1 MPRRF
6 LPWAIAVGLVWS
18 VGGLHVDG
26 WAHTHGHADS
36 GPFTPWHALVYS
48 GTLFILCS
56 LLSAFRADI
65 RHGATWRTALDPGF
79 RLALVGAIGFG
90 VAGVC
95 DITWHLIFG
104 VENSFSALMSPTHFM
119 LNASICTIA
128 GGALASSWMS
138 GRRLAAWSD
147 VVTASML
154 LSIFTFWSL
163 FDDLFTNRYA
173 TGSGPDEVL
182 GADPTLIMEL
192 GVFSVLY
199 RSAVLAGVVLL
210 LVRRFEL
217 PRGALTLMIGLN
229 GVLLLFMVAPGNH
242 SFVIPVLAGVLADVL
257 YAVLRPSLTRRLQ
270 LRFFAF
276 GVPFIF
282 WAIFFVERRARGGIW
297 WPVHVWTGAIVMAG
311 GVGLVISFV
320 VLPLLVPAQTAVP
333 APPDA

>member
-48 GTLFILCS
+48 GMLFVLCS
-56 LLSAFRADI
+56 LLSAFRAEI
-65 RHGATWRTALDPGF
+65 RRGATWRTALDPGY
-79 RLALVGAIGFG
+79 RVALLGAIGFG
-90 VAGVC
+90 VAGIS

-128 GGALASSWMS
+128 SGALASSGMTA
-138 GRRLAAWSD
+138 RRVASWSD
-147 VVTASML
+147 VLIASML

-173 TGSGPDEVL
+173 TGAGPDPVL
-182 GADPTLIMEL
+182 GANPTLIMEL

-229 GVLLLFMVAPGNH
+229 GVLLLFMLAPGDRA
-242 SFVIPVLAGVLADVL
+242 FVMPLLAGVLADVL
-257 YAVLRPSLTRRLQ
+257 YALLRPSLARRLQ
-270 LRFFAF
+270 LRIFAF
-276 GVPFIF
+276 GVPFVF
-282 WAIFFVERRARGGIW
+282 WAIFFLERRARDGIW
-297 WPVHVWTGAIVMAG
+297 WPVHVWTGAVVMAG
-311 GVGLVISFV
+311 GIGLIVSFAM
-320 VLPLLVPAQTAVP
+320 LPLLVPAETAVP
-333 APPDA
+333 ARPDA

>member
-6 LPWAIAVGLVWS
+6 LPWAVAVGLVWS

-65 RHGATWRTALDPGF
+65 RRGATWRTALDPGY
-79 RLALVGAIGFG
+79 RVALLGAIGFG
-90 VAGVC
+90 VAGIS

-128 GGALASSWMS
+128 GGALASSGMTA
-138 GRRLAAWSD
+138 RRVASWSD
-147 VVTASML
+147 VLIASML

-173 TGSGPDEVL
+173 TGVGPDPVL
-182 GADPTLIMEL
+182 GENPTLIMEL

-229 GVLLLFMVAPGNH
+229 GVLLLFMLAPGDH
-242 SFVIPVLAGVLADVL
+242 AFVMPLLAGVLADVL
-257 YAVLRPSLTRRLQ
+257 YALLRAEPRAAAPAADLRVRR
-270 LRFFAF
+270 
-276 GVPFIF
+276 
-282 WAIFFVERRARGGIW
+282 
-297 WPVHVWTGAIVMAG
+297 PVHLLGDLLRGAARAPTGSGGRSTSGQARRHGGRHRADGRLRHAAAAG
-311 GVGLVISFV
+311 SGG
-320 VLPLLVPAQTAVP
+320 TAVP
-333 APPDA
+333 ARPDA

>member
-6 LPWAIAVGLVWS
+6 LPWAVAAGLVWS

-56 LLSAFRADI
+56 LVSAFRADI
-65 RHGATWRTALDPGF
+65 RRGATWRTALDPGC
-79 RLALVGAIGFG
+79 RIALLGAIGFG
-90 VAGVC
+90 ISGIS

-104 VENSFSALMSPTHFM
+104 VENSFAALMSPTHFM
-119 LNASICTIA
+119 LNASISTIA
-128 GGALASSWMS
+128 GGMLASSSLS
-138 GRRLAAWSD
+138 GRRVAAWSD
-147 VVTASML
+147 IVTASML

-173 TGSGPDEVL
+173 TGAGPDPVL
-182 GADPTLIMEL
+182 GANPTLIMEL

-217 PRGALTLMIGLN
+217 PRGALTLLIGLN
-229 GVLLLFMVAPGNH
+229 GIMFLFMLAPG
-242 SFVIPVLAGVLADVL
+242 SRSLVMPVLAGVLADVL
-257 YAVLRPSLTRRLQ
+257 YAVLRPSVTRRLQ

-276 GVPFIF
+276 GVPSLF

-311 GVGLVISFV
+311 GIGLIVSFA
-320 VLPLLVPAQTAVP
+320 VLPLLVRADGTALE
-333 APPDA
+333 PDA